1 MNMISSFVDIEVV
14 FCTLIICASGYYFFK
29 PVAKHEN
36 NTDKTVLITGCDS
49 GFGKGLV
56 ISATNAG
63 FNVIAACYSEQA
75 AKEFDNNSDVVAV
88 VADLTKKEDIDK
100 LVNTT
105 KSYSADNGL
114 FGLINNAGI
123 CLPGNIEWL
132 PSEAYKQTMDI
143 NFHAPVN
150 LTYHLLPLIK
160 KAKGRI
166 INVTSVDG
174 FIPLPTIS
182 AYAASKHAL
191 ESYSDIL
198 RCEMLPWGVKV
209 VIVEPATMR
218 TPLAMG
224 FADAWLK
231 SFKEATI
238 ERQLPYGHEW
248 ANKVA
253 DFTREGIKQLAAD
266 PQETISAMLSALEQI
281 NPPTR
286 IKTGKVATFLFK
298 PLSLLP
304 DNIRDRVLYP
314 LSFRGI
320 KPQGLIEK
328 PPKDVISH
336 LTIIVSNLERS
347 IDWYTQFGFK
357 CIGDTIDR
365 KQFLKGGKHSKW
377 QPLIL
382 LKEDKNMPKRGKSY
396 EAGMTR
402 LSLYTNTIDN
412 DIDQLFSQG
421 IEPMTQPS
429 NKWGKLV
436 AYTDPDGFIV
446 YLIKFG
452 YPLYPIINCIRMKY
466 KVSNPHMFSWTFNL
480 TNSERYSNDV
490 EKIGLTKIGYESG
503 HNLKNKP
510 EYSMLSSFNMSTTET
525 IIKHIKMI
533 SLPSDLFT
541 VILMEWTNPKT
552 EHKGAEKLNTM
563 SISVKDVHSEMK
575 RLKDEGLNIL
585 YIKKVILPIYGEIE
599 VGSVEVDGAIIE
611 LCQFE

>member
-1 MNMISSFVDIEVV
+1 MISSFIDIKIV
-14 FCTLIICASGYYFFK
+14 FYTLIICASGYYFLK
-29 PVAKHEN
+29 PSKKHGK
-36 NTDKTVLITGCDS
+36 NTEKTVLITGCDS

-56 ISATNAG
+56 LCAANAG
-63 FNVIAACYSEQA
+63 FKVIAACYSEQG
-75 AKEFDNNSDVVAV
+75 AKEFDDDPDVVAV
-88 VADLTKKEDIDK
+88 VADLTKKEDINK
-100 LVNTT
+100 VVNTT
-105 KSYSADNGL
+105 KEVVVDQGL

-123 CLPGNIEWL
+123 CLPGNVEWL

-231 SFKEATI
+231 SFNEATI

-328 PPKDVISH
+328 PPKDVVSH

-347 IDWYTQFGFK
+347 IDWYTKFGFK

-396 EAGMTR
+396 DAGMTR
-402 LSLYTNTIDN
+402 LSLYTTTIDN
-412 DIDQLFSQG
+412 DIEQLSSQG
-421 IEPMTQPS
+421 IEPMAQPS
-429 NKWGKLV
+429 DKWGKLV

-452 YPLYPIINCIRMKY
+452 YPLYPILKFIRMKY
-466 KVSNPHMFSWTFNL
+466 RVNNPHMFSWTFNL
-480 TNSERYSNDV
+480 TNSEKYVNAV

-503 HNLKNKP
+503 HKLKNKP

-563 SISVKDVHSEMK
+563 SISVKDLHFEMK
-575 RLKDEGLNIL
+575 RLKDEGLNTL
-585 YIKKVILPIYGEIE
+585 SIKKAILPIYGEIE
-599 VGSVEVDGAIIE
+599 VGSVDVDGTIIE

>member
-1 MNMISSFVDIEVV
+1 MICSFINIEVV
-14 FCTLIICASGYYFFK
+14 FCTLILCASGYYFLK
-29 PVAKHEN
+29 PSKKHGK

-56 ISATNAG
+56 ICAANAG
-63 FNVIAACYSEQA
+63 FKVIATCYSEQG
-75 AKEFDNNSDVVAV
+75 AKEFDDDPDVVAV
-88 VADLTKKEDIDK
+88 VADLTKNEDINKVVNVTKEVVVDK
-100 LVNTT
+100 
-105 KSYSADNGL
+105 GL

-123 CLPGNIEWL
+123 CLPGNVEWL

-160 KAKGRI
+160 KAKGRV

-174 FIPLPTIS
+174 FISLPTTC

-191 ESYSDIL
+191 EAYSDIL
-198 RCEMLPWGVKV
+198 RCEMLPWEVKV
-209 VIVEPATMR
+209 TIIEPATMR
-218 TPLAMG
+218 TPLALS
-224 FADAWLK
+224 FADGWLK
-231 SFKEATI
+231 GYQEATE
-238 ERQLPYGHEW
+238 ERRLPYGNEW
-248 ANKVA
+248 ANNVA
-253 DFTREGIKQLAAD
+253 KNTKTGIEQLAAD

-281 NPPTR
+281 NPPSR
-286 IKTGKVATFLFK
+286 IKTGKAATFVFK

-304 DNIRDRVLYP
+304 DSIRDPVLYWM
-314 LSFRGI
+314 SFRGS
-320 KPQGLIEK
+320 KPQGLMPK

-347 IDWYTQFGFK
+347 IDWYTKFGFK

-396 EAGMTR
+396 DAGMTR
-402 LSLYTNTIDN
+402 LSLYTTTMDN
-412 DIDQLFSQG
+412 DIKQLSSQG
-421 IEPMTQPS
+421 IEPMAPS
-429 NKWGKLV
+429 YKHEKLV
-436 AYTDPDGFIV
+436 AYTDPDDFIV
-446 YLIKFG
+446 YLIVL
-452 YPLYPIINCIRMKY
+452 PLPFSPILRLIRMRY
-466 KVSNPHMFSWTFNL
+466 KVSNPHIFSWTFNL
-480 TNSERYSNDV
+480 TNSEKYVNNL
-490 EKIGLTKIGYESG
+490 EKLGLIKIVYESG
-503 HNLKNKP
+503 HKLKNKP

-575 RLKDEGLNIL
+575 RLKDEGLNTL
-585 YIKKVILPIYGEIE
+585 SVKKAILPIYGEIE
-599 VGSVEVDGAIIE
+599 VGSVDVDGTIIE